1 MEGLRLIQMGGKR
14 VALGLS
20 HLRPKRVRYGFVRR
34 GGGIT
39 DHSDG
44 PEKGGAWLE
53 LFADQACPIPYE
65 FQRTESPLEGE
76 FMHHFVPVFLQGI
89 LSNSTKKVS
98 KSISFDVF

>member
-1 MEGLRLIQMGGKR
+1 M
-14 VALGLS
+14 ALGLS

-53 LFADQACPIPYE
+53 LFADQACPIPYK
-65 FQRTESPLEGE
+65 FQRTAR